1 LSHFNIKNKEII
13 METVIL
19 VVLIIG
25 VLAYYGFMRSV
36 ETGAKMANTEVEHLA
51 DVHMVALIERTSRL
65 DDKINDKTL
74 EKATSVKAKL
84 KAMREASEA

>member
-1 LSHFNIKNKEII
+1 
-13 METVIL
+13 
-19 VVLIIG
+19 
-25 VLAYYGFMRSV
+25 
-36 ETGAKMANTEVEHLA
+36 
-51 DVHMVALIERTSRL
+51 MVALIERTSRL